1 MIFDHIGIAVPTL
14 AAGRARL
21 SAMLEIA
28 EWSAEFTDPVHKVQV
43 QFGRDASGIC
53 YETVAP
59 YGADAPV
66 RLALKD
72 GARILN
78 HVAYL
83 VPDLAASAA
92 RLRGAGCV
100 PAGPAAPAVAYG
112 GRNIQFFVSPLRF
125 LLELIEA
132 PEHRH
137 AFVSAPAGADPGKAA

>member
-14 AAGRARL
+14 AAGRAHL
-21 SAMLEIA
+21 SAILEIA

-43 QFGRDASGIC
+43 QFGRDPSGIC

-59 YGADAPV
+59 HGPDAPV
-66 RLALKD
+66 REALKT

-83 VPDLAASAA
+83 GPDLAASAA
-92 RLRGAGCV
+92 RLRGAGGV

-112 GRNIQFFVSPLRF
+112 GKNIQFFVTRARI

-132 PEHRH
+132 PGHRH
-137 AFVSAPAGADPGKAA
+137 VYTATPPGNRG